1 MTDIVTEKV
10 RHRDA
15 SSHLVPGQ
23 LSRFLLQIPDHILE
37 PEEVADVLELCEFD
51 ADVRSAGDGQD
62 DAGQGCGQQIQG
74 MGQPWND

>member
-1 MTDIVTEKV
+1 MTDIVTGKV

-15 SSHLVPGQ
+15 SSHLVPRQ

-51 ADVRSAGDGQD
+51 ADVRPAGDGQD
-62 DAGQGCGQQIQG
+62 DAGQGCGQQI
-74 MGQPWND
+74 